1 MLVISHT
8 SISTSHAVSELVGGL
23 LLVVIAILAFSAI
36 YTFVFPLP
44 GADVQQNSK
53 LIGYVR
59 MDGMIQ
65 IEHIGGESINAYR
78 IDVKD
83 TNGTLLDSLL
93 SNDTWCIGG
102 IKQPTSTKLCSADDK
117 LHIVVYAT
125 NKDEGMELIFDGIL
139 QGTVPTNLESNMT
152 DQPYLISSLMTNSTD
167 EDIICFNKT
176 QNGET
181 VNASFAASSY
191 IFNWCVNSE
200 PFASLLFPFD
210 TNTVT
215 TVKDYSGNNF
225 NGTIFGA
232 SWSSQGVSSGC
243 IDFNGQEYIT
253 IPYCFDNSLLH
264 DVTIELWVKTMNSSA
279 TLVSFNRSDYGEITI
294 SNGHVKWTTTADG
307 NTIDII
313 GSTNISDD
321 QWHHVAV
328 TYSEDVGVAAIF
340 IDGIIEKAQSVHNIG
355 DCLGSGSQI
364 SGFIGKGFG
373 VQSSEF
379 ISVFTDNFES
389 NKGWT
394 VQNSPYLSDGE
405 WERGTPVD
413 DERGDPPTDYDGSGK
428 CYVTENER
436 EKDIDGGLTWLISP
450 SFDFSSYTKVN
461 FSCAVWY
468 TNDYGSAPDSDR
480 FYINVSNNNGST
492 WTMARMIGPTTPEP
506 HQWKR
511 YSFNIEEYIQL
522 TDNVKIRFEA
532 SDLGSGSVVEAGVDA
547 INITGLPIG
556 GEKNLT
562 GMIDEIRIY
571 ERLLSEEQIYQSYVC
586 AKDGKSDVSVIV
598 SEETTIGDIWYCI
611 VTPNDQTLDA
621 SSESSNLLEIDL
633 YGGE

>member
-36 YTFVFPLP
+36 YSFVLPLP
-44 GADVQQNSK
+44 NADFQQHSK

-59 MDGMIQ
+59 MDGVIQ
-65 IEHIGGESINAYR
+65 VEHIGGESITAYR

-83 TNGTLLDSLL
+83 INGTLLGS
-93 SNDTWCIGG
+93 SSYNDTWCIGG
-102 IKQPTSTKLCSADDK
+102 IKQPTSTKLYSADDK

-139 QGTVPTNLESNMT
+139 QGTLPTNQESNT
-152 DQPYLISSLMTNSTD
+152 TYQPYLISSLMTDSTD
-167 EDIICFNKT
+167 EDLICFNKT
-176 QNGET
+176 QTGET
-181 VNASFAASSY
+181 VNASFDATSY
-191 IFNWCVNSE
+191 IFNWCINNK
-200 PFASLLFPFD
+200 PFAALLFSFD
-210 TNTVT
+210 TNSVT

-225 NGTIFGA
+225 NGTIYGA
-232 SWSSQGVSSGC
+232 NWSSQGKDSGC
-243 IDFNGQEYIT
+243 YVFNGLEYIT
-253 IPYCFDNSLLH
+253 IPYCFDTSIIH
-264 DVTIELWVKTMNSSA
+264 DATIELWVKTMNSSA

-294 SNGHVKWTTTADG
+294 SNGHVKWTTTANG
-307 NTIDII
+307 NTVDII
-313 GSTNISDD
+313 GSTNISDN

-328 TYSEDVGVAAIF
+328 TYSDDTGAAAIF
-340 IDGIIEKAQSVHNIG
+340 IDGIIEKTQSVHSIG
-355 DCLGSGSQI
+355 DFLGSGSQI

-379 ISVFTDNFES
+379 ISVFTDNFET

-394 VQNSPYLSDGE
+394 VQNSQYLSDGE

-428 CYVTENER
+428 CFVTENER
-436 EKDIDGGLTWLISP
+436 EKDIDGGITWLISP
-450 SFDFSSYTKVN
+450 SFDFSTYTKVN

-468 TNDYGSAPDSDR
+468 TNDYGSASDSDR
-480 FYINVSNNNGST
+480 FYINVSSNNGST
-492 WTMARMIGPTTPEP
+492 WTMAKMIGPTTPEP
-506 HQWKR
+506 HQWYI
-511 YSFNIEEYIQL
+511 YSFNIENYVEL
-522 TDNVKIRFEA
+522 TDEIKIRFEA

-547 INITGLPIG
+547 ININGLPIG
-556 GEKNLT
+556 GEMNLT

-571 ERLLSEEQIYQSYVC
+571 ERLLSEEQIYQNYIC
-586 AKDGKSDVSVIV
+586 TKDGKSDVSVIV

-621 SSESSNLLEIDL
+621 SCVSSNLLEIDL